1 MPGFETARLRIR
13 PFRFEDAP
21 FIVELLNDP
30 DWIRFIGDK
39 NVRSIGAAETY
50 LRNGPL
56 RMYAEHGFGLCAVEL
71 RSDRRVLGMCGL
83 IRRPGLDD
91 VDLGFAF
98 LPAFRGQGF
107 ATEAASATLAHGF
120 ASCGLRR
127 IVAITDPD
135 NVACAGV
142 LTRAGMRFEE
152 RRRLGDAEVA
162 LYATGPTR

>member
-1 MPGFETARLRIR
+1 
-13 PFRFEDAP
+13 
-21 FIVELLNDP
+21 
-30 DWIRFIGDK
+30 
-39 NVRSIGAAETY
+39 
-50 LRNGPL
+50 
-56 RMYAEHGFGLCAVEL
+56 
-71 RSDRRVLGMCGL
+71 MCGL